1 MGHNT
6 SANGSGRGRG
16 GRAGRLW
23 PVGLA
28 AALVASSLV
37 QVSLV
42 SPADGAAGDGSAVWA
57 WGTNDQGQM
66 LDVLTSGRSTPVPIL
81 DGVTDFSAGDS
92 MGAAV
97 VAGRVWTWGGQPDFD
112 GGPNFKERSTPRP
125 VPGMTDIQ
133 SVSTG
138 DRHIV
143 ALDGDGDVW
152 VWGANEYGQLGLGT
166 AGSEIQAPTRLS
178 SANPALPAFVEV
190 EAGSASSFAVDVDG
204 RVWSWGMP
212 FPYSPVNETRPVEVA
227 GAEDV
232 TDVSV
237 GGNHVLARTS
247 AGEVLAW
254 GSNFFG
260 ELGQGDLAPRAG
272 VVTVPGLTNVVD
284 MDAGHD
290 HNYAV
295 LADGTVKSWGGGVT
309 SPEAVPNLPAVAAVA
324 SSQYHQVAV
333 GQDGVAYT
341 WGLGSSA
348 LGRTFQQG
356 VADPVPAPV
365 DDDLPRLLDAG
376 AAFFT
381 TFLLDEN
388 GTLYS
393 LGSAD
398 KGVLGDTSGRTLTPT
413 LVDSASD
420 VLQLSAGENHV
431 LGLNASGDVI
441 GWGSNEQGQLG
452 AGPREIVSA
461 PRTIGVAATVTR
473 VLAGWDSSYALDDAG
488 TIWSWGRNN
497 QGQLGDGTQVSRPT
511 PEPVDLPHPVV
522 DLDAGAP
529 SAIAVDDQGQVW
541 TWGGNFSGELG
552 TGDED
557 ARLVPFP
564 VPLGSPVI
572 DVAMGEEHAAALGDD
587 GTVWAWGWNNRG
599 QIGTTPGSP
608 NRRAVPQPVA
618 GLPSDLVAITAGD
631 AQTLALEA
639 DGSVWEWGR
648 VLADRTGSGTPAV
661 VSGLPP
667 MAQVSASGYLR
678 IGLSRDGE
686 VWVWGENTEGDL
698 ATGDNAPATT
708 PRRLTGFS
716 DASAVVVSKDDRN
729 NTVFVLASPARTT
742 SADVAV
748 GGTVRTGATP
758 SYQDPTDLAV
768 TSPVAGSVSI
778 AEDPD
783 LTMPPGFSV
792 LGRPFDVTAPAATA
806 SEPLVLTF
814 SLHRSAIPD
823 GTGLAAV
830 TPLRNGVVVGD
841 CTAGSGSAA
850 TPDPCVASRSRD
862 ALGTVEIVVRTS
874 HASTWALVEAT
885 GPPPMPPLVN
895 VSGIAPGDV
904 LTLNETVPVSVTC
917 QDRGISV
924 TSCAAPATADTGS
937 VGQHTLVATAT
948 DATGAVTSVEVA
960 YEVRY
965 DFWGFD
971 GTVVSAPGV
980 NTGKAGRTY
989 PIAWAL
995 LDAHGDRQ
1003 RDLAAIE
1010 GVKVRSSSCSQF
1022 DLSTGEELD
1031 ATTAGASGLRVQP
1044 DGSFAYNWK
1053 TPKAG
1058 GCYRLEVHLA
1068 DGSSPWLAFSLR

>member
-1 MGHNT
+1 
-6 SANGSGRGRG
+6 
-16 GRAGRLW
+16 
-23 PVGLA
+23 
-28 AALVASSLV
+28 
-37 QVSLV
+37 
-42 SPADGAAGDGSAVWA
+42 
-57 WGTNDQGQM
+57 M

-97 VAGRVWTWGGQPDFD
+97 VAGRVWTWGGQPDFN
-112 GGPNFKERSTPRP
+112 GGPNFKERSTPRV
-125 VPGMTDIQ
+125 VPGLADIQ

-138 DRHIV
+138 GGHTL
-143 ALDGDGDVW
+143 ALDGEGEVW
-152 VWGANEYGQLGLGT
+152 VWGSDEYGQLGLGT
-166 AGSEIQAPTRLS
+166 AGSETQAPTSLS
-178 SANPALPAFVEV
+178 SANPALPVFVEV
-190 EAGSASSFAVDVDG
+190 EAGSTSSFAVDVDG
-204 RVWSWGMP
+204 HVWSWGMP
-212 FPYSPVNETRPVEVA
+212 LPYSPVNETRPVEVA
-227 GAEDV
+227 GAENV

-272 VVTVPGLTNVVD
+272 VVTVPGLSNVVD

-295 LADGTVKSWGGGVT
+295 LADGTVESWGGGVT
-309 SPEAVPNLPAVAAVA
+309 SPETVPNLPAVAAVA

-341 WGLGSSA
+341 WGLGSPA

-376 AAFFT
+376 AAFFA

-398 KGVLGDTSGRTLTPT
+398 KGVLGDTSGRTLAPV
-413 LVDSASD
+413 LVDAAAD
-420 VLQLSAGENHV
+420 AVQLSAGENHV

-452 AGPREIVSA
+452 AGPQEIVSA
-461 PRTIGVAATVTR
+461 PRTIGLSGTVTR
-473 VLAGWDSSYALDDAG
+473 VLAGWDSSYALDDTG
-488 TIWSWGRNN
+488 VIWAWGRNN
-497 QGQLGDGTQVSRPT
+497 QGQLGDGTLVSRPT
-511 PEPVDLPHPVV
+511 PAPVDLPHPVV

-529 SAIAVDDQGQVW
+529 STIALDDQGQVW
-541 TWGGNFSGELG
+541 AWGGNSSGELG

-557 ARLVPFP
+557 ARLEP
-564 VPLGSPVI
+564 VPVTLGAPVI
-572 DVAMGEEHAAALGDD
+572 DVAMGEEHAAALGAD

-599 QIGTTPGSP
+599 QIGGTPNVPNQQPSP
-608 NRRAVPQPVA
+608 REVL
-618 GLPSDLVAITAGD
+618 GLPTTLESITAGD
-631 AQTLALEA
+631 AQTIALEN
-639 DGSVWEWGR
+639 DGTVWEWGR
-648 VLADRTGSGTPAV
+648 VLPNRTGSGTPTA

-667 MAQVSASGYLR
+667 MAQVSASGYVR

-686 VWVWGENTEGDL
+686 VWVWGENTQGDL
-698 ATGDNAPATT
+698 ATGDTAPVAA
-708 PRRLTGFS
+708 PRRLAGFS
-716 DASAVVVSKDDRN
+716 DASSVLVSKDDRN

-742 SADVAV
+742 SSDLAAGD
-748 GGTVRTGATP
+748 TVRTGAAP
-758 SYQDPTDLAV
+758 SYQDPADLAV
-768 TSPVAGSVSI
+768 TSPVAGPVSI
-778 AEDPD
+778 AEDPG
-783 LTMPPGFSV
+783 LTPPPGLSV
-792 LGRPFDVTAPAATA
+792 LGTPFDVTAPAATA
-806 SEPLVLTF
+806 AEPLVLTF

-823 GTGLAAV
+823 GTDLAAV
-830 TPLRNGVVVGD
+830 TPLRDGVVVGD
-841 CTAGSGSAA
+841 CAAGSGSTA

-874 HASTWALVEAT
+874 HASTWALVEHA
-885 GPPPMPPLVN
+885 GPPPMPPLVD

-924 TSCAAPATADTGS
+924 TSCAAPTTADTS
-937 VGQHTLVATAT
+937 TVGEHTLVATAT
-948 DATGAVTSVEVA
+948 DATGAVTSIEVA

-965 DFWGFD
+965 DFSGFH

-989 PIAWAL
+989 PLGWAL
-995 LDAHGDRQ
+995 FDAHGDHQ
-1003 RDLAAIE
+1003 SDLSAIE
-1010 GVKVRSSSCSQF
+1010 AKVRSASCGQF

-1031 ATTAGASGLRVQP
+1031 PTTSGGSGLRVQP
-1044 DGSFAYNWK
+1044 DGTFAYNWK
-1053 TPKAG
+1053 TPKSA